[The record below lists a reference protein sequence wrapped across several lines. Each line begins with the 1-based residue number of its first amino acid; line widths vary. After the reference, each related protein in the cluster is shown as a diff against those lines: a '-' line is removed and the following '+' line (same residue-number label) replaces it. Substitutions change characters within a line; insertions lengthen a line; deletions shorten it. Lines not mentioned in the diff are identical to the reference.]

1 MDDEWDNWDNIQQLP
16 SGKHTKKLW
25 KITIFNPHYN
35 KIQEKRA
42 LQGGAPQWPLKPDI

>member
-16 SGKHTKKLW
+16 PGKHTKNYGKSPFS
-25 KITIFNPHYN
+25 IHYN

>member
-1 MDDEWDNWDNIQQLP
+1 MDDEWDNWDNIQQNY
-16 SGKHTKKLW
+16 GKSPFS
-25 KITIFNPHYN
+25 IHYN

>member
-1 MDDEWDNWDNIQQLP
+1 MMNGIIGTIYNNYPLASIQKNY
-16 SGKHTKKLW
+16 GKSPFS
-25 KITIFNPHYN
+25 IHYN